1 MAKKLLIT
9 GGCSYTDPNY
19 LTNDRNLPQI
29 RGAWKMWPEY
39 MGNALDL
46 SVINTGASGSSNE
59 TILHNVLEKI
69 YLYKDRV
76 DTVAVMWTGMDRRRI
91 MCGYDINPLS
101 ETNIIMGKDPAYE
114 QGTESPFNWLER
126 LGMKNIS
133 YNFFTSQDFWRVR
146 TSFIKYSI
154 EDSLRAYN
162 TLADICKSYD
172 IKFVFINA
180 LFPFDYFYLDKF
192 DKAGILKCPPGESV
206 STFEGQVLKDY
217 MNNIWF
223 SNIDKNHK
231 KHFIGWPIFKPLGG
245 SYFDE
250 MRSTG
255 SNGFQRGNHYNV
267 SDIDMHP
274 NAEAQEIISK
284 VIIERYNKLYG

>member
-1 MAKKLLIT
+1 MAKKLLIA

-19 LTNDRNLPQI
+19 ITNDKNLPQV

-46 SVINTGASGSSNE
+46 NVINTGASGSSNE
-59 TILHNVLEKI
+59 TIFHNVLEKI

-76 DTVAVMWTGMDRRRI
+76 DAVAVMWTGMDRRRI

-101 ETNIIMGKDPAYE
+101 ETNINMGKDPAYE
-114 QGTESPFNWLER
+114 NDSNPFYWLER
-126 LGMKNIS
+126 LGMKNMS

-154 EDSLRAYN
+154 EDSLRTYN
-162 TLADICKSYD
+162 ALADICKAHN

-192 DKAGILKCPPGESV
+192 EKAGLFQCPEGESV
-206 STFEGQVLKDY
+206 TTQERQVLKDC

-223 SNIDKNHK
+223 SNIEKNHK
-231 KHFIGWPIFKPLGG
+231 NNFIGWPLFPNLGG

-250 MRSTG
+250 MRLRG
-255 SNGFQRGNHYNV
+255 YNGFKSGDLYNV

-284 VIIERYNKLYG
+284 VIIEKYRKIYG